1 LNEPLNQISGARH
14 YSMLKLSKISK
25 TQSIVWL
32 MQQLSF
38 LYVNLCLFW

>member
-1 LNEPLNQISGARH
+1 
-14 YSMLKLSKISK
+14 
-25 TQSIVWL
+25 